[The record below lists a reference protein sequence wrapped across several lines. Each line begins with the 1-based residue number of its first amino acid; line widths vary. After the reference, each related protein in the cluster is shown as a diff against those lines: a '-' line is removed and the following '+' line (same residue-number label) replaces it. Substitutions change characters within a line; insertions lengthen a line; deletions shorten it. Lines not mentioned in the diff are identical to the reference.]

1 MQIDLNIKEN
11 YDILTKSEKKI
22 AMYIIENPKIAIKN
36 SVQEIGEITGTSPAS
51 VIRFSKK
58 IGYDSLSDL
67 KIDLAS
73 LDSNSNK
80 EEIDHII
87 DESDNMIEVLEKVN
101 YKVEEGNKNTI
112 SLVNGEMLEEAVRL
126 IKSADTI
133 YIFAIGAS
141 GLAAMDFQHKM
152 LRVKKKIIYNLDS
165 AVQLISAMN
174 ITPKDIA
181 IGISYSG
188 NTKSVNKSMSEAKEN
203 GAKTI
208 AITTSGN
215 NNLSEISDIVINI
228 PKVERD
234 IRLGAISSRNSQF
247 LITDTLFLGCV
258 KDNFEETEKQ
268 LIKTRKMTYDLSKEK

>member
-11 YDILTKSEKKI
+11 YDSLTKSEKKI
-22 AMYIIENPKIAIKN
+22 ARYIIENPKIAIKN

-73 LDSNSNK
+73 LDSNTNK

-258 KDNFEETEKQ
+258 KDNFEETEEQ

>member
-11 YDILTKSEKKI
+11 YDSLTKSEKKI

-73 LDSNSNK
+73 LDSNTNK

-258 KDNFEETEKQ
+258 KDNFEETEEQ

>member
-11 YDILTKSEKKI
+11 YDSLTKSEKKI
-22 AMYIIENPKIAIKN
+22 ARYIIENPKIAIKN

-73 LDSNSNK
+73 LDSNTNK

-112 SLVNGEMLEEAVRL
+112 SLVNGEMLEEAVSL

-203 GAKTI
+203 GARTI

-258 KDNFEETEKQ
+258 KDNFEETEEQ

>member
-11 YDILTKSEKKI
+11 YDSLTKSEKKI
-22 AMYIIENPKIAIKN
+22 AKYIIENPKIAIKN

-73 LDSNSNK
+73 FDSNTYK

-87 DESDNMIEVLEKVN
+87 DESDNMMEVLEKVN
-101 YKVEEGNKNTI
+101 YKVQKSNDNTM

-126 IKSADTI
+126 IKGADTV
-133 YIFAIGAS
+133 YVFAIGAS
-141 GLAAMDFQHKM
+141 GLAAIDFQHKM
-152 LRVKKKIIYNLDS
+152 IRVKRNVIYYSDS
-165 AVQLISAMN
+165 ALQLITSLN
-174 ITPKDIA
+174 IKENDVA
-181 IGISYSG
+181 IGISYTG
-188 NTKSVNKSMSEAKEN
+188 NTKSVNQSMKQAKEN

-208 AITTSGN
+208 AITTGGN
-215 NNLSEISDIVINI
+215 NKLSEVSDVIINI
-228 PKVERD
+228 PRIESDVR
-234 IRLGAISSRNSQF
+234 IGAISSRNSQF

-258 KDNFEETEKQ
+258 KDDFEITEKQ
-268 LIKTRKMTYDLSKEK
+268 LVKTRKMTYDLTLEK

>member
-11 YDILTKSEKKI
+11 YDSLTKSEKKI
-22 AMYIIENPKIAIKN
+22 ARYIIENPKIAIKN

-73 LDSNSNK
+73 LDSNTNK
-80 EEIDHII
+80 EEIEHII

-203 GAKTI
+203 GARTI

-258 KDNFEETEKQ
+258 KDNFEETEEQ

>member
-11 YDILTKSEKKI
+11 YDSLTKSEKKI
-22 AMYIIENPKIAIKN
+22 ARYIIENPKIAIKN

-73 LDSNSNK
+73 LDSNTNK

-203 GAKTI
+203 GARTI

-258 KDNFEETEKQ
+258 KDNFEETEEQ